1 MYELFYAD
9 RTAAMGTRVVLEEIG
24 AEYRLIET
32 DITDHA
38 PRAPEFLALNPNG
51 WVPVLVYEGGS
62 MHEASAI
69 TVFLADRHPEAG
81 LAPAADDPCGDPSF
95 SGSSTCPTPCRWPIS
110 SRTTPG
116 ASAKRPTTTRARG
129 SDLVPGCGRSGASSI
144 KASKIASGCSAI
156 ASARRIS
163 ICSCSRPGSVRTGVI
178 RRWKSSRTPHGS
190 PPGPRNGHRSGKS
203 TNCE

>member
-9 RTAAMGTRVVLEEIG
+9 RTAAMGTRVILEEIG
-24 AEYRLIET
+24 AEYRVIET

-69 TVFLADRHPEAG
+69 TVFPGRPPSRGRACPLCRRF
-81 LAPAADDPCGDPSF
+81 PCGDPSF

-110 SRTTPG
+110 SRYYPWRFCETP
-116 ASAKRPTTTRARG
+116 
-129 SDLVPGCGRSGASSI
+129 DHHE
-144 KASKIASGCSAI
+144 
-156 ASARRIS
+156 SARVRSCARLREIWGFIDQGIGDREWLLGDRFSAADIHLFMLTTWLSPDRGHPTMEEFPSAARIAA
-163 ICSCSRPGSVRTGVI
+163 RTAERASVRKVY
-178 RRWKSSRTPHGS
+178 KL
-190 PPGPRNGHRSGKS
+190 
-203 TNCE
+203 